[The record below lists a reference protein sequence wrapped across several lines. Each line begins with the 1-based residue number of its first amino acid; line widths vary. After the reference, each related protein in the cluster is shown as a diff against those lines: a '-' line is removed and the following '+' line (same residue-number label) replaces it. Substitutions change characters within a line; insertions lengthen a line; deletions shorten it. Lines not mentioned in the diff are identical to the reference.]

1 MHVQKIGSRFD
12 VLLPVVL
19 LLAATVTR
27 ASASPLPCAEIVTD
41 QALSAAVGV
50 RVAAAAPIERE
61 PGVTEC
67 SFSRPGASGNA
78 VVSLRHFNRQ
88 AIVTNPVARTLEGYF
103 ELLVSAGEEVAGRKR
118 ESLSGGPRT
127 ALIAGNGQW
136 LVIVQRP
143 EGVVRVVVNVPGR
156 PVAVAVAR
164 AVAG

>member
-1 MHVQKIGSRFD
+1 MHVQNRSRFGSP
-12 VLLPVVL
+12 LFAPL
-19 LLAATVTR
+19 LLAAGLTR
-27 ASASPLPCAEIVTD
+27 ASAGPLPCAEIATE
-41 QALSAAVGV
+41 QAVSAAIGA
-50 RVAAAAPIERE
+50 RVAASAPIERE

-67 SFSRPGASGNA
+67 SFSRSGTSGNA

-88 AIVTNPVARTLEGYF
+88 AFVVNPVARTPKGYC
-103 ELLVSAGEEVAGRKR
+103 ELLASAGEEVAGRKR

-143 EGVVRVVVNVPGR
+143 EGVVHVLVNVPGR

-164 AVAG
+164 AVAD